1 MMCPKEKQSQ
11 ERDSQRVI
19 VTVVGVDKVGI
30 IAGVSG
36 VLADYRVNILDISQ
50 TILRD
55 FFTMIMI
62 VDISQAVVDLQ
73 KLQYLLK
80 EKGEEIGVQI
90 KVQHEDIFKFMH
102 RI

>member
-1 MMCPKEKQSQ
+1 MCPEEQKNQ

-19 VTVVGVDKVGI
+19 VTVVGQDKVGI

-36 VLADYRVNILDISQ
+36 ILADYRVNILDISQ
-50 TILRD
+50 TILRN

-62 VDISQAVVDLQ
+62 VDISRAAVDLQ
-73 KLQYLLK
+73 ELQRLLK

-90 KVQHEDIFKFMH
+90 RAQHEDIFKFMH